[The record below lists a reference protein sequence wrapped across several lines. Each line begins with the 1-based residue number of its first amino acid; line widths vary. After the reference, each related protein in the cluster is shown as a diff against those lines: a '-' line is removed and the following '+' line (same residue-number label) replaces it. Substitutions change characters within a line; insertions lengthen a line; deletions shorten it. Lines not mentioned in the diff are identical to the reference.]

1 MSTQFNKLVGFPL
14 ILPARSVALVCN
26 ADAGSCSLLER
37 YIAGTAVEF
46 GIIMVRSALVVLLP
60 YHADNQRNGGGPS
73 VFNIRIGKLIRR
85 LQMYLA
91 ATTLNLPLS
100 LHL

>member
-1 MSTQFNKLVGFPL
+1 MKVACALKRYVCRKCPHNSTTSSASRSF
-14 ILPARSVALVCN
+14 ARALRCFGVP

-60 YHADNQRNGGGPS
+60 YHADNQRNGGAVS

-85 LQMYLA
+85 LG
-91 ATTLNLPLS
+91 TK
-100 LHL
+100 